1 MRSRGL
7 VVAIAVVLAI
17 VAAAAV
23 ILYTNGVKS
32 DAVTGGALSVVVVSK
47 QDIAANTN
55 LSPLVEEGI
64 FTELQVPTDAVVDGA
79 VTDVSQLRGQTTTSP
94 VLANEQIPVGRL
106 SGGEAPKGGS
116 LGISEGNVGLPIVLE
131 GGPAG
136 YGLIQRGDH
145 VAVYATCKPGELVP
159 RSALR
164 QILNPAQLNKLLTDP
179 KAVGPIVPIPFKFT
193 AAIVPS
199 ARVLN
204 IMNPAAV
211 EGSQFSESD
220 IPVTLDLTPADAQ
233 AVTYALVS
241 ADLVNLGLLPP
252 ENSDG
257 YKVEAS
263 LGVSYGELVGAKG

>member
-79 VTDVSQLRGQTTTSP
+79 VTDVSQLRGQTTTAP

-116 LGISEGNVGLPIVLE
+116 LGISEGNVGLPIVLD

-145 VAVYATCKPGELVP
+145 VAVYATFKPGELVP

-204 IMNPAAV
+204 ILNPVAV

-220 IPVTLDLTPADAQ
+220 IPVTLDLSPSDAQ

-263 LGVSYGELVGAKG
+263 LGVTYGELVGAKG

>member
-1 MRSRGL
+1 MSM
-7 VVAIAVVLAI
+7 A
-17 VAAAAV
+17 
-23 ILYTNGVKS
+23 
-32 DAVTGGALSVVVVSK
+32 
-47 QDIAANTN
+47 
-55 LSPLVEEGI
+55 
-64 FTELQVPTDAVVDGA
+64 
-79 VTDVSQLRGQTTTSP
+79 
-94 VLANEQIPVGRL
+94 
-106 SGGEAPKGGS
+106 
-116 LGISEGNVGLPIVLE
+116 
-131 GGPAG
+131 
-136 YGLIQRGDH
+136 
-145 VAVYATCKPGELVP
+145 PGELVP